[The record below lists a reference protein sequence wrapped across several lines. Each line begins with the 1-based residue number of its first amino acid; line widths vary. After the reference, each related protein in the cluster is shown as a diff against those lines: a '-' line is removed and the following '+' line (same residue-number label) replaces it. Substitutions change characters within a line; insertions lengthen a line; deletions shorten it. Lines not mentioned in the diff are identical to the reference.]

1 MIPAGVQRD
10 APWLEPTPGEELAA
24 RVVEAFAAQFDG
36 APDGVWL
43 APGRV
48 NLIGEHIDYVGGQV
62 LPFALPYATAVAIRV
77 RDDDVLRCAST
88 GQAAGWTGRL
98 RDVGPGEPANWAGYV
113 TGVPWAMLYHQ
124 TIARFPGLDI
134 AVHSSVPQGAGLSS
148 SAALESAVALAIA
161 EVLGVA
167 TDDHGRRRLARDCV
181 TAENTVVGASTGG
194 MDQSAVLCA
203 RAGHVMLL
211 DCADFTAEH
220 IPLDLLAA
228 GLAVLIIN
236 TNAPHRLA
244 DGNYGMR
251 RARVERVCAR
261 IGHRALR
268 TEPDVDAVLRHAVD
282 TDPVLQR
289 LLRHILT
296 EIRRVSTVADKLRAG
311 AVAEIGAD
319 LTASHTSLRD
329 DYAVSSVELDT
340 AVDAALSAGALG
352 ARMTG
357 GGFGGSAIA
366 LVPAPRVGAVAEHV
380 TRAAHDNG
388 LPIPQFLRAMPNG
401 AAHRIS

>member
-1 MIPAGVQRD
+1 VIAARVRHD
-10 APWLEPTPGEELAA
+10 VPWLEPTPEEDLAA
-24 RVVEAFAAQFDG
+24 RAVEAFAAQFDR

-48 NLIGEHIDYVGGQV
+48 NLIGEHIDYVGAQV
-62 LPFALPYATAVAIRV
+62 LPFALPYATAVAVRV
-77 RDDDVLRCAST
+77 RDDDTLRCVST
-88 GQAAGWTGRL
+88 GQAGVWTGRL
-98 RDVGPGEPANWAGYV
+98 GDVGPGRPANWAGYV
-113 TGVPWAMLYHQ
+113 VGVPWAMLHHE
-124 TIARFPGLDI
+124 TIARCPGLDI

-148 SAALESAVALAIA
+148 SAALESAVALAIS
-161 EVLGVA
+161 ELLGVA
-167 TDDHGRRRLARDCV
+167 PDDSGRRRLARDCV

-194 MDQSAVLCA
+194 MDQSAALRA
-203 RAGHVMLL
+203 RLGHVMLL
-211 DCADFTAEH
+211 DCTDFTAEN
-220 IPLDLLAA
+220 IPLDLPAA

-268 TEPDVDAVLRHAVD
+268 EEPDVDAMLRYAVD
-282 TDPVLQR
+282 TDPVLER

-296 EIRRVSTVADKLRAG
+296 EIRRVSTVVDKLRAG
-311 AVAEIGAD
+311 AVAEIGTE
-319 LTASHTSLRD
+319 LTASHMSLRD
-329 DYAVSSVELDT
+329 DYAVSSVELDS
-340 AVDAALSAGALG
+340 AVDAATVAGALG

-366 LVPAPRVGAVAEHV
+366 LVPATRAAAVAEHV
-380 TRAAHDNG
+380 TRTARDNR
-388 LPIPQFLRAMPNG
+388 LPTPQFLRAVPEG